1 MLRRRALHVNKTIRG
16 CLFLWIKK
24 SENIFSIFRSGDFW
38 RAFADHSL
46 IGSTVSAVETET
58 IVFPSIF
65 PMMEAG
71 VLKETAR
78 T

>member
-46 IGSTVSAVETET
+46 IGSTVSAIETET